1 MTLLWKREYED
12 YLICNLWTTPGK
24 VIFSFY
30 GNFCSHEKMENKK
43 YQNAYWNHNLEVK
56 ETKRCDTLS
65 LPFFANVKV
74 FGIICVLASR
84 SFHVYE
90 RFPYCLLW
98 RLRDPKLVVLG
109 PNLNDV
115 LESCRQSG
123 YCFYTYYF
131 WGNNLQPSP
140 LVIWRLLDRFSFKH
154 SIYEL
159 LECLFCTS
167 PHSLSI
173 FQDKKE

>member
-1 MTLLWKREYED
+1 MVLGMQVTDVSMCWYFNINQAYSILCKNGFEALMRDRNGQETGLL
-12 YLICNLWTTPGK
+12 P
-24 VIFSFY
+24 
-30 GNFCSHEKMENKK
+30 
-43 YQNAYWNHNLEVK
+43 
-56 ETKRCDTLS
+56 KRCDTLS

-109 PNLNDV
+109 PNVNDV

-159 LECLFCTS
+159 LECLFLHLT
-167 PHSLSI
+167 SLSI
-173 FQDKKE
+173 LISG